1 LTRGFAV
8 AVALSVAVLSSRWA
22 MSPAHEVLEFGSYLL
37 LIVCVLGR
45 SWCSL
50 YIGGR
55 KAKLVV
61 DGGPYS
67 VVRNPLYVFSFIG
80 VLGIGLASGTATLP
94 VLMGAAFALYYSFVV
109 REEERALTAKFGQE
123 FAEYLNK
130 VPRWIPDFSLWQDV
144 RRAEIDP
151 RTVLITMRDSVWFF
165 AALPAF
171 ELIEWLQT
179 AGHLPIFLRLP

>member
-1 LTRGFAV
+1 
-8 AVALSVAVLSSRWA
+8 VLSSRGGDNA
-22 MSPAHEVLEFGSYLL
+22 THELLEVGSYLL
-37 LIVCVLGR
+37 LILCVLGR
-45 SWCSL
+45 SWCSV

-94 VLMGAAFALYYSFVV
+94 ILMGAAFALYYSFVV
-109 REEERALTAKFGQE
+109 REEERVLTAKFGQE
-123 FAEYLNK
+123 FVEYLNR
-130 VPRWIPDFSLWQDV
+130 VPRWIPDFSLWHDV

-171 ELIEWLQT
+171 ELIEWLQM
-179 AGHLPIFLRLP
+179 AGHLPILLRLP